1 MQPFTLIDGLDD
13 ALGTKNYAVFIC
25 IDQLRQDFLKFIG
38 RIFFGS
44 FLSPAA
50 KYIISMMMMVVM
62 AVVMVMMML
71 MVVAAALR
79 VMSLPL
85 MVMMVMFMFMF
96 IFMLMLMF
104 ILMFMFVVMMVLVVV
119 TAALRVMALPLMVMM
134 FMVMVM
140 MFMFMVMVV
149 LVLMLLLLYLG
160 YGKQRTVCQGG
171 QNLAAAQF
179 VPRGSNNRRL
189 RVVLTD
195 NLHSL
200 SQLLFRHILAAA
212 QHNAVSMGN
221 LIHEELPIIPGVHLA
236 LLGVNYGNAAVQD
249 YIITQHGGNSLL
261 YIRQLAHP

>member
-1 MQPFTLIDGLDD
+1 
-13 ALGTKNYAVFIC
+13 
-25 IDQLRQDFLKFIG
+25 
-38 RIFFGS
+38 
-44 FLSPAA
+44 
-50 KYIISMMMMVVM
+50 
-62 AVVMVMMML
+62 MMML
-71 MVVAAALR
+71 VVMAAALR
-79 VMSLPL
+79 VMALPL
-85 MVMMVMFMFMF
+85 MVMMVMFMVMFM
-96 IFMLMLMF
+96 
-104 ILMFMFVVMMVLVVV
+104 LMFMFVVMMVLVVV
-119 TAALRVMALPLMVMM
+119 TAALRVMALPLMVMVL
-134 FMVMVM
+134 MV
-140 MFMFMVMVV
+140 MVMVV

-249 YIITQHGGNSLL
+249 YIITQHGGNGLL

>member
-1 MQPFTLIDGLDD
+1 
-13 ALGTKNYAVFIC
+13 
-25 IDQLRQDFLKFIG
+25 
-38 RIFFGS
+38 
-44 FLSPAA
+44 
-50 KYIISMMMMVVM
+50 
-62 AVVMVMMML
+62 
-71 MVVAAALR
+71 
-79 VMSLPL
+79 
-85 MVMMVMFMFMF
+85 MVMMVMVMV
-96 IFMLMLMF
+96 MLMIML
-104 ILMFMFVVMMVLVVV
+104 MFVVMMVLVVV
-119 TAALRVMALPLMVMM
+119 TAALRVMALPLMVMVM
-134 FMVMVM
+134 MLMVMVAV
-140 MFMFMVMVV
+140 FMVVMFMVV
-149 LVLMLLLLYLG
+149 LVLMLLLLYLR
-160 YGKQRTVCQGG
+160 YGKQRTVCQRG

-249 YIITQHGGNSLL
+249 YIITQHGGNGLL